1 MTPTAEVSMVLD
13 PATHFVAGGAG
24 SNGVIEVA
32 GPCAGPGLVAGPD
45 YQFELRPLV
54 ITSIVQS

>member
-1 MTPTAEVSMVLD
+1 MTPTAEVSMVFD

-32 GPCAGPGLVAGPD
+32 GPSAGPGLVAGPD

>member
-1 MTPTAEVSMVLD
+1 MAFDL
-13 PATHFVAGGAG
+13 ATQFVAGGAG

-32 GPCAGPGLVAGPD
+32 GPSAGPGLAAGPD